1 MKESNL
7 KNMLAILLFVKQYF
21 INLKYFELYKA
32 SKILI
37 PKIVLM
43 VSSRKNCCVFT
54 VILSPSIRGTFNC
67 NIYAYKHI
75 TNYNLQIIILQIIIY
90 IIHMTSRE
98 HWLKSSFGFTV
109 NIEIQILAINILNIT
124 KNMFHDLPFHISL

>member
-7 KNMLAILLFVKQYF
+7 RNMLDILLFVKQYF

-37 PKIVLM
+37 PKIILMM
-43 VSSRKNCCVFT
+43 VSSRKNCFVFT

-75 TNYNLQIIILQIIIY
+75 TNYNLQIIMLQIIIY

-98 HWLKSSFGFTV
+98 H
-109 NIEIQILAINILNIT
+109 
-124 KNMFHDLPFHISL
+124 